1 MKIETALLNSIVPYA
16 RNPRRNAGAVATVK
30 ASLQEYGWQ
39 QPIVVDKD
47 RVIIVGHTRYLAAM
61 ELGWTE
67 APVHIAAQLTPAQA
81 KAYRLMDNKSHERAE
96 WDTDLLALEMVDL
109 QGMEFDL
116 SLTGFDMTELDALA
130 APDGNATEGDTEP
143 QIDRAEE
150 LRVKWGVETGDLWQ
164 LGEHRLLCGDST
176 KAEDVARVM
185 GGERADA
192 VLTDPPYG
200 IADTASDKNN
210 YDEYNDS
217 KENLINLIA
226 QFLPIAQRIAPVVVL
241 TPGNGNSR
249 LYPPPIWTMAWFTPA
264 GIGSGPWGF
273 CCWQP
278 ILCYGKDPKLTKGK
292 GRHPDAIAHTE
303 SAEKLGHPCSKP
315 IGFWEWLMNRTSE
328 EGERIYE
335 PFSGSGTTI
344 IACENLGRKCRAIEI
359 SPAYVAVA
367 LERWATHT
375 GQTPIKL
382 SP

>member
-1 MKIETALLNSIVPYA
+1 MKIETALLNSITPYA

-47 RVIIVGHTRYLAAM
+47 RVIIVGHTRYLAAL

-67 APVHIAAQLTPAQA
+67 APVHIAAQLTPAQT

-164 LGEHRLLCGDST
+164 LGDHRLLCGDST

-185 GGERADA
+185 GGERADLC
-192 VLTDPPYG
+192 LTDPPYG
-200 IADTASDKNN
+200 VKMDKGFEGFGGFGTPIARRQYADNWDNDRPDKIAFELMQSTSKLCIVFGGNFFADILPRSTHWIVWDKLNTMPTFGDCELAWTNSDRKSVKK
-210 YDEYNDS
+210 YTVEYNGLIG
-217 KENLINLIA
+217 KEKERFHPTQKPLNL
-226 QFLPIAQRIAPVVVL
+226 FV
-241 TPGNGNSR
+241 S
-249 LYPPPIWTMAWFTPA
+249 
-264 GIGSGPWGF
+264 
-273 CCWQP
+273 
-278 ILCYGKDPKLTKGK
+278 ILKDY
-292 GRHPDAIAHTE
+292 
-303 SAEKLGHPCSKP
+303 SADNQSV
-315 IGFWEWLMNRTSE
+315 
-328 EGERIYE
+328 YE
-335 PFSGSGTTI
+335 PLSGSGTTI

-375 GQTPIKL
+375 GKTPIRL

>member
-1 MKIETALLNSIVPYA
+1 
-16 RNPRRNAGAVATVK
+16 
-30 ASLQEYGWQ
+30 
-39 QPIVVDKD
+39 VVDKD